1 LFDGLTPWVTLP
13 NPTPN
18 AVNAPGTGGTRPYSA
33 LRYDAHRMALGL
45 SAAPKLG
52 TKPNLTIANG
62 VKSGPLLLMIS
73 VRAGYLPLQGDVTI
87 LVGYPTGI
95 ELLLSLDANGAANLP
110 VAIPNDQKLVGIPF
124 YLQSFSLDTSGF
136 VASNGLEIIAI
147 K

>member
-1 LFDGLTPWVTLP
+1 VTLP

-18 AVNAPGTGGTRPYSA
+18 APNAPGTGGTRAYSA
-33 LRYDAHRMALGL
+33 LRYDAHRMLLGL

-52 TKPNLTIANG
+52 TTPSLTVANG
-62 VKSGPLLLMIS
+62 AKNGPLLLMIS
-73 VRAGYLPLQGDVTI
+73 VKAGYLPFLGDVTI
-87 LVGYPTGI
+87 LVGYPAGL
-95 ELLLSLDANGAANLP
+95 EVLLALDGNGAANLP
-110 VAIPNDQKLVGIPF
+110 VPIPSTANLAGIPF